1 MVTTI
6 IKDTDFKNYDE
17 RKRIKFINALSGFKS
32 ANLVGTINNEGQTN
46 LSIISSV
53 VHLGASPALIGL
65 VIRPDIA
72 RRDTLENIR
81 ENGFFTINHVN
92 ESIVE
97 KAHQTSAR
105 YPQDQSEFVACGL
118 TPEYVE
124 HKEEFPAPFVQEA
137 NIKMAIKFVREIEIE
152 ENGTHFLIG
161 EIKSVHLPQDC
172 LEEDGHIDIHKAG
185 TICVSGLD
193 AYFTTAPLGRLSYAK
208 ADRNPSWL

>member
-1 MVTTI
+1 MVTTT
-6 IKDTDFKNYDE
+6 IKDTDFKNFDE

-92 ESIVE
+92 KSIVE

-105 YPQDQSEFVACGL
+105 YPQDQSEFDACDL
-118 TPEYVE
+118 SEEY
-124 HKEEFPAPFVQEA
+124 KDDFLAPFVLEA
-137 NIKMAIKFVREIEIE
+137 NIKMAIKFVREIKIE

-172 LEEDGHIDIHKAG
+172 LEEDGHINIHKAG

-193 AYFTTAPLGRLSYAK
+193 SYFSTVPLGRLSYAK
-208 ADRNPSWL
+208 ADRPPSWL

>member
-1 MVTTI
+1 MVTTTI
-6 IKDTDFKNYDE
+6 NDTDFKNFDE

-32 ANLVGTINNEGQTN
+32 ANLVGTVNNEGQTN
-46 LSIISSV
+46 LSIVSSV

-65 VIRPDIA
+65 VIRPDTA

-92 ESIVE
+92 ETIVE

-105 YPQDQSEFVACGL
+105 YPQDQSEFDACGL
-118 TPEYVE
+118 TEEY
-124 HKEEFPAPFVQEA
+124 KDKFLAPYVLEA
-137 NIKMAIKFVREIEIE
+137 NIKMAIKFVREIKIE

-172 LEEDGHIDIHKAG
+172 LEEDGHIDIHKAS

-193 AYFTTAPLGRLSYAK
+193 AYFTTSALGRLSYAK
-208 ADRNPSWL
+208 ADRPPSWL

>member
-1 MVTTI
+1 MVITTI
-6 IKDTDFKNYDE
+6 NDSDFKNFDD

-32 ANLVGTINNEGQTN
+32 ANLVGTINNEGLTN

-53 VHLGASPALIGL
+53 VHLGASPALIGM

-92 ESIVE
+92 EDIVT

-105 YPQDQSEFVACGL
+105 YPQDQSEFDACGL
-118 TPEYVE
+118 TPQIIDNFTAPYVE
-124 HKEEFPAPFVQEA
+124 ES
-137 NIKMAIKFVREIEIE
+137 NIKMGVEFLREVKIE

-161 EIKSVHLPQDC
+161 EIKHVHLPKDT
-172 LEEDGHIDIHKAG
+172 LKDDGHIDIHAAG
-185 TICVSGLD
+185 TISVSGLD
-193 AYFTTAPLGRLSYAK
+193 AYFKTEPIGRLSYAK
-208 ADRNPSWL
+208 PDSKVSWL